1 MVVLGYKT
9 IKEIVACADRFKYGI
24 AYWKTLSKEEQD
36 RILDLTPQRGFY
48 VRRYDL

>member
-9 IKEIVACADRFKYGI
+9 LKDVVEIADRFKFAI
-24 AYWKTLSKEEQD
+24 AYWKTLSREEQD
-36 RILDLTPQRGFY
+36 RILDASPQRGFY